1 MVSIENVHTINNNQL
16 TFFSKLSAIMRNA
29 LSPMLILSGFK
40 PFLMLTKSSMTSFMA
55 YFNLAYSDV
64 VYSIHFHIK
73 IILRTCSLV
82 IMSCVHLQHS
92 TGSFNILNN
101 ATQELTDPSNEL
113 YNFHKDG
120 QWSIFRLQS
129 SGALWEQ
136 VVHYQTKAAIKNHSY

>member
-1 MVSIENVHTINNNQL
+1 MVSIEHAHTINNSQL

-64 VYSIHFHIK
+64 VSSIHFHIK

-82 IMSCVHLQHS
+82 IMSWVHLQHS

-101 ATQELTDPSNEL
+101 ATQEAYPSNEL